1 VESRAADGT
10 CAEKPVMIAPPK
22 TYAQWTD
29 LFKTFSA
36 GMADED
42 VLHAMRTGT
51 IAWQSGVAERFAQ
64 RFIDTLNTR
73 MKCASDVFDRDM
85 QRASDERTMISALLA
100 LRRSLAFLR
109 TVADLPA
116 VPAEQRAQFVALVQH
131 AADRMQESLISSA
144 KNDRT
149 GKMSALVRNHKVN
162 ALETEEHL

>member
-1 VESRAADGT
+1 
-10 CAEKPVMIAPPK
+10 MIAPPK

-29 LFKTFSA
+29 LFKMFSA
-36 GMADED
+36 GTADED

-64 RFIDTLNTR
+64 RFMDTLNTR

-85 QRASDERTMISALLA
+85 QNASDERTMIAALLA

-109 TVADLPA
+109 AAADLPA
-116 VPAEQRAQFVALVQH
+116 VPVEQRAQFVALVQQ